1 MGEAFLDND
10 ESDNGLKI
18 PFLISISELFNY
30 PDYVI
35 DEICLL
41 AKDTDKLCI
50 IPIFSMSEKEDKVYE
65 RISYEKFFCEN
76 YDKLVEYKDKIYL
89 RTINSSEI
97 HRVFGVRWNYAYVS
111 LERIKK
117 VNDKIEMF
125 TADIKNSSLSPF
137 EKVMAIYMVATQFIE
152 SYKGNSVDVYD
163 SDSSVM
169 HILSDDEDGYKIQC
183 AGYTDLFCRMAYECG
198 ICTQEMAMVYDD
210 VTVAHSVAIV
220 DLDDEKYGIHGS
232 FICDVRG
239 ESDFQEYH
247 QQMINVDNYNGFNY
261 FCLPFRDF
269 DAMSKVLT
277 NVSKTCRYAI
287 NNIEI
292 TGEEDK
298 YISNERIN
306 ISNIFIALNHLYQF
320 IFENDGK
327 RSILKEHDFDGI
339 LLLNTVRDRI
349 DEANKTGVSVSS
361 SHK

>member
-1 MGEAFLDND
+1 MD
-10 ESDNGLKI
+10 
-18 PFLISISELFNY
+18 
-30 PDYVI
+30 
-35 DEICLL
+35 
-41 AKDTDKLCI
+41 
-50 IPIFSMSEKEDKVYE
+50 
-65 RISYEKFFCEN
+65 
-76 YDKLVEYKDKIYL
+76 
-89 RTINSSEI
+89 
-97 HRVFGVRWNYAYVS
+97 
-111 LERIKK
+111 RIKE

-137 EKVMAIYMVATQFIE
+137 EKTMALYMIATHFID
-152 SYKGNSVDVYD
+152 SYKGDSKDIDKYD
-163 SDSSVM
+163 SSIM

-198 ICTQEMAMVYDD
+198 IYTKEMAMVYDD
-210 VTVAHSVAIV
+210 VAVAHSVAIV

-247 QQMINVDNYNGFNY
+247 QQVANVDNYNGFNY

-269 DAMSKVLT
+269 DAMSKVFT
-277 NVSKTCRYAI
+277 NVSKTRRYAI

-306 ISNIFIALNHLYQF
+306 ISNIFVALNHLYQF
-320 IFENDGK
+320 IFENDEK
-327 RSILKEHDFDGI
+327 RSIFKEYDFDGI
-339 LLLNTVRDRI
+339 LLLNTIRDKI
-349 DEANKTGVSVSS
+349 DEANKTSVSVSS